1 MAGNELST
9 VKELKGILAAENV
22 KARFN
27 EVLGKKAPQFMSS
40 IINVV
45 SQNNQLKQCSANS
58 IMSSAM
64 VAASYDL
71 PIDSNLGFSA
81 LVPYKLKDV
90 GYQAQFQIMYKGF
103 IQLAIR
109 SGYYKRMNYAVVYA
123 DELVL
128 YNPIYGDI
136 EFAKDFTQCK
146 DRKSGDR
153 GKIIGYFAWFELNT
167 GYRQELFMTV
177 DDVENHAAKYSQAY
191 RYDKNSK
198 KKNSKWTTD
207 FDAMALK
214 TVIKMLLSKWGILS
228 VEMQRA
234 LEDDQ
239 KVFDDDGNGKYSDNE
254 HTETEV
260 VEEAVD
266 VFDQTESQGQ
276 EQGKTE
282 ESTMPDIPDN
292 PELPFK

>member
-1 MAGNELST
+1 MAATEVS
-9 VKELKGILAAENV
+9 VMKELKGILATDNV
-22 KARFN
+22 KNRFN
-27 EVLGKKAPQFMSS
+27 EVLGKKAPQFMTS

-58 IMSSAM
+58 IMSSAL

-109 SGYYKRMNYAVVYA
+109 SGYYRRMNYAVVYA
-123 DELVL
+123 DELVS
-128 YNPIYGDI
+128 YNPVYGDI
-136 EFAKDFTQCK
+136 EFAKDFSNLK

-153 GKIIGYFAWFELNT
+153 EKIVGYFAWFELNT
-167 GYRQELFMTV
+167 GYRQELYMTV
-177 DDVENHAAKYSQAY
+177 EDVENHAAKYSQAY
-191 RYDKNSK
+191 RYDKNYH

-214 TVIKMLLSKWGILS
+214 TVIKLLLSKWGILS

-239 KVFDDDGNGKYSDNE
+239 KIFDENGNAEYTDNPSGPAQDIDE
-254 HTETEV
+254 PI
-260 VEEAVD
+260 D
-266 VFDQTESQGQ
+266 VFSEDVQDVPEEQ
-276 EQGKTE
+276 EAPEETSEEGK
-282 ESTMPDIPDN
+282 
-292 PELPFK
+292 